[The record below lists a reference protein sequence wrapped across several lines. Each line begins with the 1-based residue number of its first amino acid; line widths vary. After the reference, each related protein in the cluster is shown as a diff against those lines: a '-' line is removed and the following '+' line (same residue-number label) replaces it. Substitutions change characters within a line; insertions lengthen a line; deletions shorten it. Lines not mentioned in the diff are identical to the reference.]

1 MLAHAASAARRLRVP
16 NQAFWRARDA
26 FRAPMPDNDAVT
38 RLDQLLCERGL
49 AETRSRA
56 QALVMAGRVRVD
68 GRLVTKAGT
77 AIPGSASLEVEQGPA
92 YVSRG
97 GDKLATA
104 LAAFAIDVSGLA
116 CLDVGA
122 STGGFTD
129 CLLQA
134 GAAHVTAL
142 DVGRGQL
149 HERLRADDRVTLLE
163 GVNARLLAPGDI
175 PGAAAGLAVV
185 DVSFISLALVLPPL
199 VGVLARPYRLLP
211 LVKPQFE
218 AGRGETRRGVVRDTA
233 VHAAVLERV
242 AGAATEAGG
251 VVLGACQSGHPGPA
265 GNREFF
271 LHIVSSDHPEAA
283 GAPADPLPLL
293 HDAVA

>member
-1 MLAHAASAARRLRVP
+1 VLI
-16 NQAFWRARDA
+16 
-26 FRAPMPDNDAVT
+26 PDNGGVT

-49 AETRSRA
+49 VETRSRA

-68 GRLVTKAGT
+68 GRVVTKAGT
-77 AIPGSASLEVEQGPA
+77 PIAPAAELVVEQGPA

-104 LAAFAIDVSGLA
+104 LAAFAIDASGLT

-134 GAAHVTAL
+134 GAARVTAL

-149 HERLRADDRVTLLE
+149 HERLRSDDRVTLLE
-163 GVNARLLAPGDI
+163 GVNARLLAPGDL
-175 PGAAAGLAVV
+175 PGPAATLAVV
-185 DVSFISLALVLPPL
+185 DVSFISLSLVLPPL
-199 VGVLARPYRLLP
+199 ASVLAHPFRVLP

-218 AGRGETRRGVVRDTA
+218 AGRGEVRRGVVRDPA
-233 VHAAVLERV
+233 IHAAVLARIAAV
-242 AGAATEAGG
+242 ASTAGG
-251 VVLGACQSGHPGPA
+251 VVLGACESGHPGPA

-271 LHIVSSDHPEAA
+271 LHVVSNDHPEAA
-283 GAPADPLPLL
+283 QAPGDPLPLL

>member
-1 MLAHAASAARRLRVP
+1 MLNLVFAGGRRAL
-16 NQAFWRARDA
+16 
-26 FRAPMPDNDAVT
+26 RAPMPDNDAVT

-77 AIPGSASLEVEQGPA
+77 PIAGGAALEVEQGPA

-104 LAAFAIDVSGLA
+104 LAAFAIDVTGLS

-163 GVNARLLAPGDI
+163 GVNARLLAPGDL
-175 PGAAAGLAVV
+175 PGPPSALAVI
-185 DVSFISLALVLPPL
+185 DVSFISLALVLPAL
-199 VGVLARPYRLLP
+199 VTVLARPYRLLP

-218 AGRGETRRGVVRDTA
+218 AGRGETRRGVVRDA
-233 VHAAVLERV
+233 GVHAAVLERV
-242 AGAATEAGG
+242 AGAASEAGG
-251 VVLGACQSGHPGPA
+251 VVLGACESGHPGPA

-271 LHIVSSDHPEAA
+271 LHVVSSDHPEAA

-293 HDAVA
+293 RDAVA

>member
-1 MLAHAASAARRLRVP
+1 
-16 NQAFWRARDA
+16 
-26 FRAPMPDNDAVT
+26 MPDNDAVT

-68 GRLVTKAGT
+68 GRVVTKAGSP
-77 AIPGSASLEVEQGPA
+77 IPADAELEVEQGPV

-104 LAAFAIDVSGLA
+104 LATFAIDVSGLA

-134 GAAHVTAL
+134 GAARVTAL
-142 DVGRGQL
+142 DVGRAQL
-149 HERLRADDRVTLLE
+149 HERLRRDDRVTLLE
-163 GVNARLLAPGDI
+163 GVNARLLTPGDL
-175 PGAAAGLAVV
+175 PGAAPSLAVV
-185 DVSFISLALVLPPL
+185 DVSFISLELVLPPL
-199 VGVLARPYRLLP
+199 DGVLAHPYRVLP

-218 AGRGETRRGVVRDTA
+218 AGRSEVRRGVVRDPA
-233 VHAAVLERV
+233 IHAAVLERIAGV
-242 AGAATEAGG
+242 AREAGG
-251 VVLGACQSGHPGPA
+251 VVLGACESGHPGPA

-271 LHIVSSDHPEAA
+271 LNIVSRDHPEAA

-293 HDAVA
+293 RDAVA

>member
-1 MLAHAASAARRLRVP
+1 
-16 NQAFWRARDA
+16 
-26 FRAPMPDNDAVT
+26 MPDNDAVT

-49 AETRSRA
+49 AETRGRA

-77 AIPGSASLEVEQGPA
+77 AIADGAALAVEQGPA
-92 YVSRG
+92 FVSRG

-104 LAAFAIDVSGLA
+104 LAAFAIDVAGLV
-116 CLDVGA
+116 CLDVGS

-149 HERLRADDRVTLLE
+149 HERLRQDDRVTLLE
-163 GVNARLLAPGDI
+163 GVNARLLAPGDL
-175 PGAAAGLAVV
+175 PGPPATLAVV

-199 VGVLARPYRLLP
+199 VGVLAHPYRLLP

-218 AGRGETRRGVVRDTA
+218 AGRAESKRGVVRDRA
-233 VHAAVLERV
+233 VHAAVLERI
-242 AGAATEAGG
+242 AEAATAAGG
-251 VVLGACQSGHPGPA
+251 VVLGACESGHPGPA

-271 LHIVSSDHPEAA
+271 LHVVSRDHPEARD
-283 GAPADPLPLL
+283 APADPLQLVR
-293 HDAVA
+293 DAVA

>member
-1 MLAHAASAARRLRVP
+1 
-16 NQAFWRARDA
+16 
-26 FRAPMPDNDAVT
+26 MPDNDAVT

-77 AIPGSASLEVEQGPA
+77 AIAEGAALDVEPGPA
-92 YVSRG
+92 FVSRG

-104 LAAFAIDVSGLA
+104 LAAFAIDVAGLV
-116 CLDVGA
+116 CLDVGS

-149 HERLRADDRVTLLE
+149 HERLRRDDRVTLLE
-163 GVNARLLAPGDI
+163 GVNARLLAPGDL
-175 PGAAAGLAVV
+175 PGPPATLAVV

-199 VGVLARPYRLLP
+199 VGVLGRPYRLLP

-218 AGRGETRRGVVRDTA
+218 AGRAESKRGVVRDVA

-242 AGAATEAGG
+242 AETATAAGG
-251 VVLGACQSGHPGPA
+251 VVLGACESGHPGPA

-271 LHIVSSDHPEAA
+271 LHVVSRDHPEAA
-283 GAPADPLPLL
+283 GAPADPLQLVR
-293 HDAVA
+293 DAVA